1 MAGFTWLDYLIVAA
15 YLAGVTVLGSLFA
28 SGQKSSRDFFLAGR
42 GMSWFPM
49 ALSVIAT
56 DFSAISFLGAPGYV
70 VAHDL
75 VIDLQ
80 PLVFIWVLP
89 ISLYLFVRFF
99 HRLELISAYEYL
111 EKRFNLALRTG
122 CSLLFICLRVS
133 WMATALYATSLALTQ
148 ATPLPFWLCAVLI
161 GGLTTFYSSLGGMKA
176 VIWTDVSQFFIF
188 VTAIALVLVRAVG
201 SLPGGVVMAW
211 DTANRAGH
219 TRLLNF
225 EGGWEAI
232 TTPAVLIGGSFLVLI
247 SYGVDQ
253 VVIQRYLTARSV
265 DEIKR
270 SMVFQVCAAPG
281 LLFMLA
287 VIGLAV
293 YSFYSHFPERIPEG
307 LETDKWFPYFI
318 VHELPMGFSGL
329 VIAGLFA
336 ATMSSISSGVNSIT
350 AACVID
356 FYRRLLAGDSR
367 VMQKQGDSPFGVGF
381 RSAKPAR
388 NPDFS
393 DPLGLLGRCSDRP
406 GIRSRTHR
414 RDCHYRQDTERLF
427 RGCAVGGFLV
437 GYPCSE
443 SERSWRSAGRAD
455 RFRHDLDGR
464 LGDPDQLV
472 LVCPHR
478 LLDHGGC
485 RNGCE
490 PFLCA
495 PFREANLR
503 PYVECRLVD
512 GPDNLGRKSRG
523 HRLPLRDRVES
534 QKQILCSHRQAPRPC
549 GLRSRAGELT
559 ALAVARAGRLA
570 LLRAER

>member
-1 MAGFTWLDYLIVAA
+1 MEGFTWLDYLIVAA

-293 YSFYSHFPERIPEG
+293 FSFYSHFPERIPQG

-356 FYRRLLAGDSR
+356 FYRRLIAGDSR
-367 VMQKQGDSPFGVGF
+367 VMQKQGASPSS
-381 RSAKPAR
+381 SAPAFAQQNQR
-388 NPDFS
+388 E
-393 DPLGLLGRCSDRP
+393 
-406 GIRSRTHR
+406 IRISR
-414 RDCHYRQDTERLF
+414 
-427 RGCAVGGFLV
+427 
-437 GYPCSE
+437 
-443 SERSWRSAGRAD
+443 
-455 RFRHDLDGR
+455 
-464 LGDPDQLV
+464 
-472 LVCPHR
+472 
-478 LLDHGGC
+478 
-485 RNGCE
+485 
-490 PFLCA
+490 
-495 PFREANLR
+495 
-503 PYVECRLVD
+503 
-512 GPDNLGRKSRG
+512 
-523 HRLPLRDRVES
+523 
-534 QKQILCSHRQAPRPC
+534 ILSVFWGA
-549 GLRSRAGELT
+549 AAT
-559 ALAVARAGRLA
+559 ALAFVVGRIGVIAIIAKTLSGFFGGVLLGVFLLGILAPRVNGPGA
-570 LLRAER
+570 LLGGLIGFATISTVGVATPINLFWYAPIGCLTTLVAGTVVSRFFALPSEKQTSGLTLKAG

>member
-225 EGGWEAI
+225 EGGWDAI

-293 YSFYSHFPERIPEG
+293 FSFYSHFPERIPEG

-367 VMQKQGDSPFGVGF
+367 VMQKQGVSP
-381 RSAKPAR
+381 SAQAFAQQNQR
-388 NPDFS
+388 E
-393 DPLGLLGRCSDRP
+393 
-406 GIRSRTHR
+406 IRISR
-414 RDCHYRQDTERLF
+414 
-427 RGCAVGGFLV
+427 
-437 GYPCSE
+437 
-443 SERSWRSAGRAD
+443 
-455 RFRHDLDGR
+455 
-464 LGDPDQLV
+464 
-472 LVCPHR
+472 
-478 LLDHGGC
+478 
-485 RNGCE
+485 
-490 PFLCA
+490 
-495 PFREANLR
+495 
-503 PYVECRLVD
+503 
-512 GPDNLGRKSRG
+512 
-523 HRLPLRDRVES
+523 
-534 QKQILCSHRQAPRPC
+534 ILSVFWGA
-549 GLRSRAGELT
+549 AAT
-559 ALAVARAGRLA
+559 ALAFVVGRIGVIAIIAKTLSGFFGGVLLGVFLLGILAPRVNGPGA
-570 LLRAER
+570 LLGGLIGFATISTVGLATPINLFWYAPIGCLTTLVAGTVVSRFFALPSGKQTSGLTLKAG

>member
-1 MAGFTWLDYLIVAA
+1 MAGFTWLDYLIVVA
-15 YLAGVTVLGSLFA
+15 YLAGVTVLGSLFS
-28 SGQKSSRDFFLAGR
+28 SGQKTSRDFFLAGR

-80 PLVFIWVLP
+80 PLVFVWVLP

-111 EKRFNLALRTG
+111 EKRFNLPLRAG
-122 CSLLFICLRVS
+122 CSLLFICVRLS

-201 SLPGGVVMAW
+201 ALPGGVAMAW
-211 DTANRAGH
+211 ETASQAGH

-225 EGGWEAI
+225 EGGWPAI
-232 TTPAVLIGGSFLVLI
+232 TTPAVLIGGTFLVLI

-253 VVIQRYLTARSV
+253 VVIQRYLTARSI

-293 YSFYSHFPERIPEG
+293 FSFYSHFPERIPAG

-318 VHELPMGFSGL
+318 VHELPAGLSGL

-356 FYRRLLAGDSR
+356 FYRRLLAPDTRGSQERGASPSVAAFAQRDQREVRISR
-367 VMQKQGDSPFGVGF
+367 ILSVFWGAAATALAFVVGRIGVIAIISKTLSGFFGGVLLGIFLLGILVPRVNGQGALVG
-381 RSAKPAR
+381 
-388 NPDFS
+388 
-393 DPLGLLGRCSDRP
+393 GLLGFATISTVGLATP
-406 GIRSRTHR
+406 IN
-414 RDCHYRQDTERLF
+414 LF
-427 RGCAVGGFLV
+427 WYAPIGCLTTFVAGAAVSQFFE
-437 GYPCSE
+437 PPSE
-443 SERSWRSAGRAD
+443 
-455 RFRHDLDGR
+455 
-464 LGDPDQLV
+464 
-472 LVCPHR
+472 
-478 LLDHGGC
+478 
-485 RNGCE
+485 
-490 PFLCA
+490 
-495 PFREANLR
+495 
-503 PYVECRLVD
+503 
-512 GPDNLGRKSRG
+512 
-523 HRLPLRDRVES
+523 
-534 QKQILCSHRQAPRPC
+534 KQTT
-549 GLRSRAGELT
+549 GLTLKMD
-559 ALAVARAGRLA
+559 
-570 LLRAER
+570 